1 MRRKCQGGTCRIVS
15 EYNLSR
21 YFLARSM
28 HETLPPLMNSYS
40 CSMRC
45 GFKAATLCRSP
56 ENVCHKALK
65 QPAWWTTFLKAFW
78 STQEALD
85 IVQQPSKVI
94 EWLLTVRGRQEW
106 RRRKNWL
113 SGVSSEI
120 PACSICIIIELLFR
134 FLISAHWFFFLPL
147 SRAKS
152 RGIDHYAYASSVTFC
167 PSVPLVSYIWFYTL
181 LLICQSLLFC
191 EFNAS

>member
-106 RRRKNWL
+106 RRRKKWL

-134 FLISAHWFFFLPL
+134 FLISAHWFFFFFPSQELNQGELTIMFMPPL
-147 SRAKS
+147 SPF
-152 RGIDHYAYASSVTFC
+152 VLQF
-167 PSVPLVSYIWFYTL
+167 L
-181 LLICQSLLFC
+181 
-191 EFNAS
+191 